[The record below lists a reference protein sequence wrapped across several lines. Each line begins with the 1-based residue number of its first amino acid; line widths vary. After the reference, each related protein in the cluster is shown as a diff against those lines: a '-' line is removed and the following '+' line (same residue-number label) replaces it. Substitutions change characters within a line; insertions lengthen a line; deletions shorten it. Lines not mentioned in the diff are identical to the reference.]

1 MTIHTLHEEG
11 SKMAN
16 TQRRKKRPRAIHNWD
31 IEQIIGLIEMV
42 AIDVHYP
49 RVNWDDIAAF
59 HNEKFLKGSDGRS
72 PKAVEGMFSRIRDGF
87 LYLQNERVMTL
98 MVEHESLWQ
107 RQRMNG
113 RSKKRD
119 EEMEALRAQVEDQ
132 SKQIYQLLEVLT
144 SQSPGAQQSQPK
156 AS

>member
-59 HNEKFLKGSDGRS
+59 HNEKFL
-72 PKAVEGMFSRIRDGF
+72 
-87 LYLQNERVMTL
+87 
-98 MVEHESLWQ
+98 
-107 RQRMNG
+107 
-113 RSKKRD
+113 
-119 EEMEALRAQVEDQ
+119 
-132 SKQIYQLLEVLT
+132 
-144 SQSPGAQQSQPK
+144 
-156 AS
+156 

>member
-98 MVEHESLWQ
+98 MIENESLWQ
-107 RQRMNG
+107 RVSR
-113 RSKKRD
+113 RSKRCD
-119 EEMEALRAQVEDQ
+119 EVDALRAQVEEQ
-132 SKQIYQLLEVLT
+132 SKQINQLLEALARQAPST
-144 SQSPGAQQSQPK
+144 LLSQPK

>member
-1 MTIHTLHEEG
+1 
-11 SKMAN
+11 
-16 TQRRKKRPRAIHNWD
+16 
-31 IEQIIGLIEMV
+31 
-42 AIDVHYP
+42 
-49 RVNWDDIAAF
+49 
-59 HNEKFLKGSDGRS
+59 
-72 PKAVEGMFSRIRDGF
+72 MFSRIRDGF
-87 LYLQNERVMTL
+87 LYLQNERGMTL

-144 SQSPGAQQSQPK
+144 SQSPGAQLSQPK

>member
-1 MTIHTLHEEG
+1 
-11 SKMAN
+11 MAN

-144 SQSPGAQQSQPK
+144 SQSPGAQLSQPK

>member
-1 MTIHTLHEEG
+1 MTIYTLHEEG

-87 LYLQNERVMTL
+87 MYLQNERVMTL
-98 MVEHESLWQ
+98 MIENESLWQ
-107 RQRMNG
+107 RVSR
-113 RSKKRD
+113 RSKRRD
-119 EEMEALRAQVEDQ
+119 DVDALRSQVEEQ
-132 SKQIYQLLEVLT
+132 SKQINQLLEALARQAPST
-144 SQSPGAQQSQPK
+144 LLSQPN

>member
-1 MTIHTLHEEG
+1 
-11 SKMAN
+11 MAN
-16 TQRRKKRPRAIHNWD
+16 TKRRKKRPRAIHNWD

-144 SQSPGAQQSQPK
+144 SQSPGAQLSQPK

>member
-1 MTIHTLHEEG
+1 
-11 SKMAN
+11 MAN

-98 MVEHESLWQ
+98 MIENESLWQ
-107 RQRMNG
+107 RVSR
-113 RSKKRD
+113 RSKRRD
-119 EEMEALRAQVEDQ
+119 EVDALRSQVEEQ
-132 SKQIYQLLEVLT
+132 SKQINQLLEALARQAPST
-144 SQSPGAQQSQPK
+144 LLSQPK